1 MILFTAAEAAAA
13 AGGRL
18 WRGSGRE
25 EIRRAVVDSREV
37 RAGDLFVAVPGARAD
52 GHDYVGQAFARGA
65 AAALVSRPPAEGA
78 APAGEAGTPEGDP
91 GAPDGSGPGGGALIL
106 VDDTVAAL
114 GRLAA
119 HHRRRFPVEVVGVT
133 GSVGKTTTKEMI
145 AAVLA
150 RRFRVLKSPGNYN
163 TEIGLPL
170 TLLGLRPEHQ
180 VAVLEMGMRG
190 EGQIRY
196 LAGIAAPRLGVL
208 TVIAETHVEL
218 LGSVEAVARA
228 KRELIE
234 ALPADGVAVLNA
246 DDPRQ
251 RRMPEATAARVLWYG
266 LGEGA
271 QVTAV
276 DVRPR
281 GPAGTA
287 FRLRAPGFAEVPVT
301 LPLPGRHHVLDA
313 LAAAA
318 AGLALGVPPEE
329 AAGGLESL
337 SLPDKRSRLLLSGG
351 LTLIDDTYNASPA
364 SMKAALATLEEVAG
378 GRRVA
383 VLGDMLE
390 LGERA
395 EAGHR
400 EVGRAAAAAGVDLL
414 VTVGD
419 LSRHVREGAL
429 EAGLPAERARHYA
442 GRAAAAAW
450 LCKALRP
457 GDTVLVKGSR
467 GMRMEEVVEAL
478 AAWTPGPEDA
488 A

>member
-1 MILFTAAEAAAA
+1 MILFTAAEAAAV

-18 WRGSGRE
+18 RRGSGRE
-25 EIRRAVVDSREV
+25 EVRRAVVDSREV

-52 GHDYVGQAFARGA
+52 GHDYVAAAFARGA

-78 APAGEAGTPEGDP
+78 AAAGDA
-91 GAPDGSGPGGGALIL
+91 GAPAGSGPKGALIL

-150 RRFRVLKSPGNYN
+150 PRFRVLKSPGNYN

-170 TLLGLRPEHQ
+170 TLLGLRPEHR

-190 EGQIRY
+190 EGQIRH
-196 LAGIAAPRLGVL
+196 LAALAAPRLGVL

-234 ALPADGVAVLNA
+234 ALPPDGVAVLNA
-246 DDPRQ
+246 DDPHQ
-251 RRMPEATAARVLWYG
+251 RRMPAATAARVLWYG
-266 LGEGA
+266 LGAGA
-271 QVTAV
+271 QVTAA
-276 DVRPR
+276 DVRPQ
-281 GPAGTA
+281 GAAGTA
-287 FRLRAPGFAEVPVT
+287 FRLRAPGIAPGEVPVS

-318 AGLALGVPPEE
+318 AGLALGVSLEE
-329 AAGGLESL
+329 AALGLGAV
-337 SLPDKRSRLLLSGG
+337 SLPDKRSRLIRTGG

-364 SMKAALATLEEVAG
+364 SVKAALATLEEIAG

-400 EVGRAAAAAGVDLL
+400 EVGRAAAARGVDLL

-442 GRAAAAAW
+442 GREAAAAW
-450 LCKALRP
+450 LREALRP

-478 AAWTPGPEDA
+478 AAWAPGPEDA
-488 A
+488 V